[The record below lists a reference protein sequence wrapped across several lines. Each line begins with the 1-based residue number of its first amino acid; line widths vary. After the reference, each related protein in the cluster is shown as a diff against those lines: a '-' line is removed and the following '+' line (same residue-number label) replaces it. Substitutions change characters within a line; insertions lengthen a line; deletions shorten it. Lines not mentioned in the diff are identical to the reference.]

1 MSNSLMKR
9 CTRCGE
15 EKDLDLF
22 SPNKT
27 GKKGR
32 YSWCRSCKNTAVKG
46 RCRRGGDRARRLNK
60 EAVSRFRKNNPQV
73 AGLDLALQR
82 TPCSA
87 FELLRGHSRKEVQG
101 ETKFDYVLS
110 RLLTEKTGI
119 PHDVDHIK
127 PLCAGGVHRHW
138 NLSVVPS
145 TSNQKKGAYW
155 DQVDDQLTDEDI
167 ERLDQEAINF
177 NPSVIE
183 GAT

>member
-1 MSNSLMKR
+1 MKT

-15 EKDLDLF
+15 KKHLDLF
-22 SPNKT
+22 SPQKT
-27 GKKGR
+27 GKMGR
-32 YSWCRSCKNTAVKG
+32 HSWCRSCRNTAL
-46 RCRRGGDRARRLNK
+46 RERYQLGGDRYRRLRK

-155 DQVDDQLTDEDI
+155 DQEDDQLTDEDI

-177 NPSVIE
+177 NPSVIK
-183 GAT
+183 GATQ